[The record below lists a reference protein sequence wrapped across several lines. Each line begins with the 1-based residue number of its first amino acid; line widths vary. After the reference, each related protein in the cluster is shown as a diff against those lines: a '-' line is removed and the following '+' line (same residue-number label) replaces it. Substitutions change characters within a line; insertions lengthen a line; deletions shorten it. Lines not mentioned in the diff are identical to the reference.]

1 MRNLVCID
9 SGALFLAAL
18 LILVLPLPWLAA
30 ALTAAAVHELF
41 HLGAVWL
48 LGGRVGHVRIGVAA
62 AVMDASNL
70 GPGASLLAIL
80 AGPVGS
86 LMLFALYRNFP
97 KVAICAGVQGLF
109 NLLPIFPLDG
119 GRMLETGLQILCP
132 EKAERLTLWIQRITL
147 AAITAAALW
156 ASMALHLG
164 IGPLIFMEVWICKAI
179 SRKKP

>member
-1 MRNLVCID
+1 MNC
-9 SGALFLAAL
+9 S
-18 LILVLPLPWLAA
+18 
-30 ALTAAAVHELF
+30 
-41 HLGAVWL
+41 WL
-48 LGGRVGHVRIGVAA
+48 LGGRVGHVRIGAAA

-86 LMLFALYRNFP
+86 FLLFALCRNFP

-119 GRMLETGLQILCP
+119 GRILETGLQILCP
-132 EKAERLTLWIQRITL
+132 EKAEKLTLWIQRITL
-147 AAITAAALW
+147 AAITAGALW
-156 ASMALHLG
+156 GSLALHLG
-164 IGPLIFMEVWICKAI
+164 IGLLIFAQVWILKAI

>member
-1 MRNLVCID
+1 MVCID
-9 SGALFLAAL
+9 SGALILAAL

-30 ALTAAAVHELF
+30 ALVAAAVHELF

-48 LGGRVGHVRIGVAA
+48 LGGRVGHVRIGAAA

-70 GPGASLLAIL
+70 EPGASLLAIL

-86 LMLFALYRNFP
+86 FLLFALCRNFP

-119 GRMLETGLQILCP
+119 GRMLETGLQMLCP
-132 EKAERLTLWIQRITL
+132 EKGEKLALWIQRITL
-147 AAITAAALW
+147 AVITAAALW
-156 ASMALHLG
+156 ASIALHLG
-164 IGPLIFMEVWICKAI
+164 IGPLIFAQVWICKAI

>member
-1 MRNLVCID
+1 MVCID
-9 SGALFLAAL
+9 RGALILAAL
-18 LILVLPLPWLAA
+18 LLLVLPLPWLAA
-30 ALTAAAVHELF
+30 AFVAAAVHELF

-48 LGGRVGHVRIGVAA
+48 LGGRVGHVRIGAAA

-86 LMLFALYRNFP
+86 FLLFALCRNFP

-119 GRMLETGLQILCP
+119 GRMLETGLQMLCP
-132 EKAERLTLWIQRITL
+132 EKGEKLALWIQRITL
-147 AAITAAALW
+147 AAITAGALW
-156 ASMALHLG
+156 GSLALHLG
-164 IGPLIFMEVWICKAI
+164 IGPLIFAQVWILKAI

>member
-1 MRNLVCID
+1 MVCID
-9 SGALFLAAL
+9 SGALILAAL

-30 ALTAAAVHELF
+30 ALVAAAVHELF

-48 LGGRVGHVRIGVAA
+48 LGGRVGHVHIGAAA

-70 GPGASLLAIL
+70 EPGASLLAIL

-86 LMLFALYRNFP
+86 IVLFALCRSFP
-97 KVAICAGVQGLF
+97 KVAICAGAQGLF

-119 GRMLETGLQILCP
+119 GRMLETGLQMLCP
-132 EKAERLTLWIQRITL
+132 EKGEKLALWIQRITL
-147 AAITAAALW
+147 AVITAAALW
-156 ASMALHLG
+156 ASIALHLG
-164 IGPLIFMEVWICKAI
+164 IGPLIFAEVWICKAI

>member
-1 MRNLVCID
+1 MVCID
-9 SGALFLAAL
+9 SGALILAAL
-18 LILVLPLPWLAA
+18 LILVLPLPWRAA
-30 ALTAAAVHELF
+30 AFVAAVVHELF
-41 HLGAVWL
+41 HLGAVWI
-48 LGGRVGHVRIGVAA
+48 LGGTVGHVRIGAA
-62 AVMDASNL
+62 GTVMDASHL

-80 AGPVGS
+80 AGPMGS
-86 LMLFALYRNFP
+86 LILFVLCRSFP

-132 EKAERLTLWIQRITL
+132 EKAERLTRWIQRITL
-147 AAITAAALW
+147 AAVTAAALW
-156 ASMALHLG
+156 GSLALHLG